1 MSGGVESMRR
11 RRIAGGAGGGIWR
24 WVPADLGR
32 KIGRRA
38 GVWTLEIAEGDAV
51 VPAIQRRIGQEG
63 L

>member
-1 MSGGVESMRR
+1 MRR